1 MTRVKVLKDSKKRIK
16 SIVIED
22 HAQYAK
28 AGEDIVC
35 AAISSLVY
43 TFINSLERV
52 LRLNKSTYNITI
64 NKKQALIKIDFNRDL
79 IKSNRELDLLIEF
92 LMVGLTQIRREF
104 KNHIK
109 ILVKE
114 DKDV

>member
-28 AGEDIVC
+28 TGEDIVC

-64 NKKQALIKIDFNRDL
+64 NKKTSLNQNR
-79 IKSNRELDLLIEF
+79 F
-92 LMVGLTQIRREF
+92 
-104 KNHIK
+104 
-109 ILVKE
+109 
-114 DKDV
+114 